1 VDDLLPRAEALI
13 EVKRAAEAATL
24 LGQVLAGQPD
34 NVRAWALMARCHSL
48 LDQRPEMVYA
58 AEQAVRAD
66 PNNEWGHRLLANALL
81 GAGRR
86 AEARRPALESVRLA
100 PQLWRTH
107 FTLATVLLRTKETRA
122 AWPVAVRARELG
134 PLEPATHV
142 LCGDVLQVMADF
154 PAARANYT
162 EALRLDPDHHDA
174 RHHLAMLE
182 YRRARPLAAATNLST
197 VVAGAPTN
205 DEYVKDAKRAG
216 RGVLWRLTDWST
228 LVLVVTAL
236 AAAIG
241 GHPAGRVTMP
251 LAIVGYAVLVWRIL
265 AATPRTIRAQIFRPP
280 DPRLRRGPTLIRR
293 HLVEPYP
300 IVALFGIAALLLCA
314 YAVAYQGADDAGNP
328 LAAPGLFFSV
338 IVVFR
343 LRNRVARGIVYGI
356 RRVYF
361 RAGRRPRR

>member
-1 VDDLLPRAEALI
+1 
-13 EVKRAAEAATL
+13 
-24 LGQVLAGQPD
+24 
-34 NVRAWALMARCHSL
+34 
-48 LDQRPEMVYA
+48 MVYA

-66 PNNEWGHRLLANALL
+66 PNQEWGHRLLANALL
-81 GAGRR
+81 GSGRR
-86 AEARRPALESVRLA
+86 AEARRPAVESVRLA
-100 PQLWRTH
+100 PELWRTH

-182 YRRARPLAAATNLST
+182 YRRARPLAAASNLSA

-205 DEYVKDAKRAG
+205 DGYVKDAKRAG
-216 RGVLWRLTDWST
+216 RGVLWRLTDWSA

-241 GHPAGRVTMP
+241 GHPTGRVAMP
-251 LAIVGYAVLVWRIL
+251 LATAGYAGLVWRIL
-265 AATPRTIRAQIFRPP
+265 AATPRTIRAQ
-280 DPRLRRGPTLIRR
+280 IRR

-314 YAVAYQGADDAGNP
+314 YAVAYQGASDAGNP

-338 IVVFR
+338 IIVFR
-343 LRNRVARGIVYGI
+343 LRNRVAHGIIYGI

-361 RAGRRPRR
+361 RIGRRPRR